1 VIDIQLPQR
10 GTFSTILTLVGVPE
24 HQVATGESYRDAG
37 GSIISKQVNH
47 ARDAERA
54 PDNRN
59 SVIVSAHGQVSP
71 QVKIVR
77 LTNIIEGKCD
87 TAVEQ
92 HNGALYGRHLN
103 GN

>member
-10 GTFSTILTLVGVPE
+10 RTLSTILTLVGVPE
-24 HQVATGESYRDAG
+24 HQVATRESYGDAR

-54 PDNRN
+54 PDNWN
-59 SVIVSAHGQVSP
+59 SVIVSAHRQVAP
-71 QVKIVR
+71 QVEVVR
-77 LTNIIEGKCD
+77 FTDIIQGECD
-87 TAVEQ
+87 TAVKQ
-92 HNGALYGRHLN
+92 HDRALYGCHLN